1 MAYSN
6 TPSNPFRWLLTQDTG
21 APPPTE
27 PTHVNSGLPADLPLN
42 IKELPRTP
50 LPKLEV
56 FPEELLALRKH
67 LGMSRNV
74 FAHYLRTNPRT
85 LENWEQGR
93 ARPNAQAV
101 CLIRLVQQNPGLV
114 SALAGL

>member
-1 MAYSN
+1 MPYSN
-6 TPSNPFRWLLTQDTG
+6 STPPNPFRWLVPETEEERKAALSQAAAVATATQLTARD
-21 APPPTE
+21 
-27 PTHVNSGLPADLPLN
+27 LPA
-42 IKELPRTP
+42 TP

-56 FPEELLALRKH
+56 NPEELIALRKH

-93 ARPNAQAV
+93 ARPNAQAA
-101 CLIRLVQQNPGLV
+101 CLIRLVQQHPDIV
-114 SALAGL
+114 SALADL